1 MPHVVL
7 KGSCAPEEVLSD
19 LKPVL
24 FKGDGVFLRTGEA
37 YLGSRK
43 KSILVESVAVEG
55 DGTQNFLSMVKWR
68 DDGLVVLIYPGSTVR
83 RTEGVRRLIALV
95 AAGIMASH
103 PYLTVEETN
112 LNDFLHDGR

>member
-37 YLGSRK
+37 YLGSQK
-43 KSILVESVAVEG
+43 KSVLIESVAVEG

-68 DDGLVVLIYPGSTVR
+68 DDGLVVMIYPSSTVR
-83 RTEGVRRLIALV
+83 RTEGVRRLIAFV
-95 AAGIMASH
+95 AAGIMESH
-103 PYLTVEETN
+103 PYLTVGETN
-112 LNDFLHDGR
+112 LKDFLNDG

>member
-7 KGSCAPEEVLSD
+7 KGSCAPEEVLTD
-19 LKPVL
+19 LRPVL

-37 YLGSRK
+37 YLGSQKR
-43 KSILVESVAVEG
+43 SILIESVAVEG

-68 DDGLVVLIYPGSTVR
+68 DDGLVVLIYPSSTVK

-95 AAGIMASH
+95 ATDIMASH
-103 PYLTVEETN
+103 PYLNVGETN
-112 LNDFLHDGR
+112 LMEFLHDG